1 MLHVLYAE
9 IGAACA
15 LAFTEHVVSLFELV
29 SRVRLVAREHI
40 LNQQKTMQTTLG
52 WRSPQSWLNEVSGLP
67 FSKPFNKE
75 HFPIPHTRDKW
86 QEISLLVTA
95 VKMNKP

>member
-9 IGAACA
+9 IGSACA

-29 SRVRLVAREHI
+29 STVRLVAREHI

-52 WRSPQSWLNEVSGLP
+52 WRSSV
-67 FSKPFNKE
+67 
-75 HFPIPHTRDKW
+75 
-86 QEISLLVTA
+86 LVKRGVWPAFFKTF
-95 VKMNKP
+95 